1 VRLRRRKRRA
11 RPPEDITPEEFFTR
25 WIPDQVA
32 TDEERREK
40 LGDTRAV
47 IGFEIHGVT
56 PSSFTVAIE
65 DGRVRGEL
73 GAPHEPDLRVEVD
86 EADWRALNRGDLG
99 APAALLRRR
108 LSIRG
113 DLALAIKL
121 HFILG

>member
-1 VRLRRRKRRA
+1 MLRRRKRRA

-32 TDEERREK
+32 TDEERRER
-40 LGDTRAV
+40 LGDTSAV
-47 IGFEIHGVT
+47 IGFEIRGVT

-65 DGRVRGEL
+65 DGRAHGAV

-108 LSIRG
+108 L
-113 DLALAIKL
+113 AI
-121 HFILG
+121 HG